1 MLKQFVIFKLEEEM
15 YGIDI
20 NQVLRIEKMMP
31 LTRVPN
37 APSFV
42 MGVCN
47 LRGSVIPV
55 IDLKKRLS
63 LPSKLVE
70 NAKVIIVN
78 VGKQTAGMT
87 IDSSVDVTMLE
98 TEEIEPSPTLVT
110 GIDSQ
115 YIYGVAKLSNR
126 LLVILDMD
134 RVLSVD
140 QLEALDRMD

>member
-37 APSFV
+37 APAFV

-63 LPSKLVE
+63 LPSRQVE

-78 VGKQTAGMT
+78 IGSQTAGMT
-87 IDSSVDVTMLE
+87 IDSSVDVTMIE
-98 TEEIEPSPTLVT
+98 TDEIEPSPTLVT
-110 GIDSQ
+110 GIDAQ
-115 YIYGVAKLSNR
+115 FIFGVAKLSSR
-126 LLVILDMD
+126 LLVILNID

-140 QLEALDRMD
+140 QLEALDSME